1 MTSRLSFGLLLAAT
15 VSLGCAHAPPC
26 APWRRAPESFRPGL
40 MSAMGSS
47 PLGPDALQTAQD
59 KATAS
64 LAAQFQVE
72 VQSDMSQTEEA
83 GSLNGSN
90 TESSSV
96 SSQVRTRTAMKLD
109 GVQLVDTCTE
119 DGQFHA
125 LVGID
130 RSRFAESVESQLE
143 QIERAQRERLEMSAK
158 LEAEGTHLESALLLW
173 RLVPDA
179 ERADSL
185 SRQLLIASQ
194 RRTGR
199 SWVSASVLKTRA
211 ASAAAKSKI
220 DLVVEGAR
228 PERIHSILSQCLG
241 KSGMTVGGGSGPA
254 EATVYVQVN
263 FEPPPRRMPGSHLLR
278 AFMTATIR
286 KAGAEASATSVRA
299 EVKSDGAS
307 DEAASLEGV
316 RKLAT
321 EKFPAVFDQLTHSA
335 GWVLAK
341 CSN

>member
-1 MTSRLSFGLLLAAT
+1 
-15 VSLGCAHAPPC
+15 
-26 APWRRAPESFRPGL
+26 
-40 MSAMGSS
+40 MGSA
-47 PLGPDALQTAQD
+47 PLGPEALQIAQE
-59 KATAS
+59 KAIAS
-64 LAAQFQVE
+64 LASQFQVE
-72 VQSDMSQTEEA
+72 VQSDTSQTEEA
-83 GSLNGSN
+83 GSINGNN

-119 DGQFHA
+119 EGQFHA
-125 LVGID
+125 LVGLD
-130 RSRFAESVESQLE
+130 RTRFAESVDSQLE
-143 QIERAQRERLEMSAK
+143 QIERTQRERLELSAK
-158 LEAEGTHLESALLLW
+158 LEADGTHLESALVLW

-179 ERADSL
+179 ERADVL
-185 SRQLLIASQ
+185 SRQMLIASQ

-199 SWVSASVLKTRA
+199 AWVSASVLKSRA
-211 ASAAAKSKI
+211 ANAAAKSRI
-220 DLVVEGAR
+220 DLIVEGAR
-228 PERIHSILSQCLG
+228 PERIHSSLSHCLG
-241 KSGMTVGGGSGPA
+241 KNGMTVGGGSGPA
-254 EATVYVQVN
+254 EATVHVQLN
-263 FEPPPRRMPGSHLLR
+263 FEPPPRRMAGSHLLR

-286 KAGAEASATSVRA
+286 KAGSEASATSVRA